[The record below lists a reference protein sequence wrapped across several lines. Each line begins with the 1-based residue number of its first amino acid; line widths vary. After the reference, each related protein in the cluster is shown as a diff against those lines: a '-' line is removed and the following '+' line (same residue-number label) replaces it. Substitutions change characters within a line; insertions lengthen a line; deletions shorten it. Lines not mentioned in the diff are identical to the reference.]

1 MKINPAVQGGAEQG
15 SARVGRGQGASLPM
29 DAFQALLNQVES
41 RTRFSAHAKAR
52 IEQRGVDLT
61 ADDLARIDDAVDRMA
76 AKGVRDA
83 LIYMSHG
90 LAMVVSVK
98 NRTVITALD
107 DASAKEN
114 IFTNIDMY
122 ITASKA
128 QPVTLSLSDGTKQ
141 TVTSGTYTIGRSMPK
156 VTSFGYFDTLGRK
169 HESIV
174 FLEKALVT
182 TVTYTDEDGNT
193 VTKKAST
200 WIARVGNPEV
210 KNIDGSKTKHS
221 LPPTTISFDEDGVL
235 RAGALGGIQTVTP
248 DPDSHVTTPVAP
260 PPTTTASSSE
270 VATLSA
276 EQTAPN
282 GARQANDISLQFAND
297 ESPLT
302 QYAGYDT
309 IKAAADGY
317 ASGTLASV
325 SFDSAGVIT
334 GVYTNGVRR
343 AEAQV
348 AVAVFA
354 NPSGLTKLGG
364 NLYQDSNNSNVKAVR
379 GQTVESAG
387 AKITPSSLE
396 MSNVDLADQFS
407 DMIITQRGFQSN
419 SKIITVGDEILETLI
434 NMKR

>member
-1 MKINPAVQGGAEQG
+1 MKVNPAVQGGAEQG

-141 TVTSGTYTIGRSMPK
+141 TVTSGAYTIGRSMPK

-210 KNIDGSKTKHS
+210 KNIDGSKTNHT

-302 QYAGYDT
+302 QYAEYDT

>member
-260 PPTTTASSSE
+260 PPTTASSSE

-419 SKIITVGDEILETLI
+419 SKIITVGDEMLETLI